1 VHAIAGAAG
10 TKDKAMNEPSR
21 CGSVAIVGAPNAGK
35 STLVNAIVGQK
46 VAIVSAKVQTTRT
59 RLIGIAT
66 EGAAQMLLIDTP
78 GIFAPRRRLDRAMVK
93 AAWEGAE
100 GADLIAFVVDA
111 KTGFRDEPA
120 AILNALRDRPEPKLL
135 VLNKVDITAKPR
147 LLELAAHANAMA
159 GFADTWFVSAA
170 SGDGVPELKGALA
183 AAMPERPWEFPEDQL
198 TDATTRLM
206 AAEITREQIY
216 NQLHAELPY
225 ASAVETEK
233 WEERRDGSIAIH
245 QQILV
250 ERASQRA
257 IVLGKG
263 GARLKEIG
271 TLARAGITEL
281 TGKPVHLF
289 LHVKVKEDWAEDRAV
304 YCDSGLGWVD

>member
-1 VHAIAGAAG
+1 MTIEIPEGAA
-10 TKDKAMNEPSR
+10 PSQPH

-35 STLVNAIVGQK
+35 STLVNALVGQK

-66 EGAAQMLLIDTP
+66 EGPTQLLLIDTP
-78 GIFAPRRRLDRAMVK
+78 GIFAPRRRLDRAMVR

-111 KTGFRDEPA
+111 KTGFRDDA
-120 AILNALRDRPEPKLL
+120 TAILQSLAGRSEPKLL
-135 VLNKVDITAKPR
+135 VLNKVDITAKTR
-147 LLELAAHANAMA
+147 LLELAAHANA
-159 GFADTWFVSAA
+159 FAAFHDTYFVAA
-170 SGDGVPELKGALA
+170 STGDGVAELKTALA
-183 AAMPERPWEFPEDQL
+183 AAMPASPWHFPEDQL

-245 QQILV
+245 QQIFV
-250 ERASQRA
+250 ERTSQRA

-271 TLARAGITEL
+271 SLARAGIAEL
-281 TGKPVHLF
+281 TGKTVHLF

-304 YCDSGLGWVD
+304 YRDAGLDWVE

>member
-1 VHAIAGAAG
+1 MNTAATPKGEAAG
-10 TKDKAMNEPSR
+10 QPR

-35 STLVNAIVGQK
+35 STLTNALVGQK

-59 RLIGIAT
+59 RLLGIAT
-66 EGAAQMLLIDTP
+66 EGNTQLLLIDTP

-111 KTGFRDEPA
+111 KTGFRDDA
-120 AILNALRDRPEPKLL
+120 TAILQSLANRPEPKLL
-135 VLNKVDITAKPR
+135 VLNKVDITAKTR
-147 LLELAAHANAMA
+147 LLELAAHANAFA
-159 GFADTWFVSAA
+159 AFADTYFVAA
-170 SGDGVPELKGALA
+170 GTGDGVAELKSALA
-183 AAMPERPWEFPEDQL
+183 VRMPEGPWHFPEDQL
-198 TDATTRLM
+198 TEATTRLM

-233 WEERRDGSIAIH
+233 WEERRDGSVAIH
-245 QQILV
+245 QQIII
-250 ERASQRA
+250 ERDSQKA

-263 GARLKEIG
+263 GSRIKEIG
-271 TLARAGITEL
+271 AASRAGISDL
-281 TGKPVHLF
+281 MGRKVHLF
-289 LHVKVKEDWAEDRAV
+289 LHIKVRADWGDDRSLYSAI
-304 YCDSGLGWVD
+304 GLDFVD

>member
-1 VHAIAGAAG
+1 MMSDTQPA
-10 TKDKAMNEPSR
+10 
-21 CGSVAIVGAPNAGK
+21 CGSVAVVGAPNAGK
-35 STLVNAIVGQK
+35 STLVNALVGQK
-46 VAIVSAKVQTTRT
+46 VAIVSSKVQTTRT

-66 EGAAQMLLIDTP
+66 DGPAQLLLIDTP

-100 GADLIAFVVDA
+100 GADLIVFVVDA
-111 KTGFRDEPA
+111 KTGFREEPA
-120 AILNALRDRPEPKLL
+120 AILEALRPRPEPKLL

-147 LLELAAHANAMA
+147 LLELAAHANLMTA
-159 GFADTWFVSAA
+159 FEETFFVSAA
-170 SGDGVPELKGALA
+170 SGDGVGELKTALA
-183 AAMPERPWEFPEDQL
+183 TRMPPGPWHFPEDQL

-216 NQLHAELPY
+216 LQLHAELPY

-233 WEERRDGSIAIH
+233 WEERRNGSIAIH

-271 TLARAGITEL
+271 SAARAGIAEL

-304 YCDSGLGWVD
+304 YRDVGLDWVD